1 MPVDRQHSR
10 VIRHGV
16 LHHGKGLHTGKRKG
30 YGIIPGRQC
39 IAVYRPALAVRKGTG
54 EVGCSVP
61 KVPWAASGE
70 IEVKVKI
77 NTNDKKAAS
86 VLFSLFNFI
95 IKISVTQAVPKHR
108 PGTLS

>member
-1 MPVDRQHSR
+1 M
-10 VIRHGV
+10 
-16 LHHGKGLHTGKRKG
+16 
-30 YGIIPGRQC
+30 
-39 IAVYRPALAVRKGTG
+39 
-54 EVGCSVP
+54 P
-61 KVPWAASGE
+61 KVPWAASGV

-108 PGTLS
+108 QGTLS